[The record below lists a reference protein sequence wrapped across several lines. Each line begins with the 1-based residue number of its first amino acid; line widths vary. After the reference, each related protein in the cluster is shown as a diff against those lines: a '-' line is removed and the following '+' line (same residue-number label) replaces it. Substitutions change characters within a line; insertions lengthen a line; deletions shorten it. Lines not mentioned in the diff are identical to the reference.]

1 MKIVYKLYFAGLA
14 FLVNTASAQIQK
26 INFPLSGHKSIGIAR
41 LSPVP
46 ASASI
51 FRLAIPKI

>member
-1 MKIVYKLYFAGLA
+1 MKIVYKLYFSGLA

-51 FRLAIPKI
+51 FRLAIP